1 VNVDPISSIGFAR
14 GAEVYERVRPE
25 YPDGAVDW
33 AAERLGLGPGSAV
46 LDLAAG
52 TGKLT
57 RALVARKL
65 KVVAVDPSAEMLA
78 QLRTALPELDA
89 REGTAEAIPLADAAV
104 SAVTVAQAFH
114 WFDPQP
120 ALREMHRVL
129 RPDGGL
135 ALFTNSRDE
144 NDPVQKAWQEI
155 VRDVKA
161 PVRDRETRDKR
172 AELARSGLFTAPEEY
187 EERWTQQLSADE
199 FVGLVASRSYVS
211 HLEEPERERI
221 LAEVRAAGERL
232 GEPIPFRY
240 VTQVWVARRVPA
252 R

>member
-1 VNVDPISSIGFAR
+1 MNVDPISSIGFAR

-199 FVGLVASRSYVS
+199 FVGLVASRSYIS
-211 HLEEPERERI
+211 QLEEPERGRI